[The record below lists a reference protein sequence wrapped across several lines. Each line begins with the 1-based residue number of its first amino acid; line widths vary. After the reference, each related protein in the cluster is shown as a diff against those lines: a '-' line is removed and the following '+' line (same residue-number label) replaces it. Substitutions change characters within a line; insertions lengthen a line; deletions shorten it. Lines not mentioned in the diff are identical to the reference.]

1 MFTDTF
7 LPEFDLEMAATRKL
21 LERLPADRLDWK
33 PHAKS
38 RSLGQLAGH
47 VAELPRW
54 GMRVDRD
61 TFEAGSEPVP
71 PLRTAADFVARFDDN
86 VRQGRQGLAGKTDG
100 DLQGKL
106 AVFHQGRERFAFPK
120 TILLRRVLMN
130 HLIHHRA
137 QLTVYL
143 RLLDVPVPP
152 LYGPTAD
159 EDI

>member
-1 MFTDTF
+1 MFTDTY
-7 LPEFDLEMAATRKL
+7 LPEFDMEMAATRKV
-21 LERLPADRLDWK
+21 LERIPADRLDWK

-54 GMRVDRD
+54 GMRLNRD
-61 TFEAGSEPVP
+61 TFEAGSEEVP
-71 PLRTAADFVARFDDN
+71 PLRAAADFVARFDAN
-86 VRQGRQGLAGKTDG
+86 VSQGREGIAGKSDA

-120 TILLRRVLMN
+120 IVLLRRVLMN

-137 QLTVYL
+137 QLSVYL
-143 RLLDVPVPP
+143 RLLDVPLPS

-159 EDI
+159 EDM